1 VKQQKVGN
9 NESMSKSLSD
19 DMRTA
24 SKALEVSM
32 ANIQRR
38 NSSAVVVVTTNEA
51 NQPNKIQLRS
61 SSSNKRRSTI
71 SESSA
76 LNDSFSQPEIQAKIT
91 PIIKTSARKS
101 LTQSQISKMVTF
113 AEPPFLSVSFEDSN

>member
-1 VKQQKVGN
+1 MKQQKVGN

-19 DMRTA
+19 DMKTA

-32 ANIQRR
+32 ANIQRC
-38 NSSAVVVVTTNEA
+38 NSSAVVVINANEA

-71 SESSA
+71 SESA
-76 LNDSFSQPEIQAKIT
+76 LNDSISQPEIQTKIT
-91 PIIKTSARKS
+91 PIIKSSARKS